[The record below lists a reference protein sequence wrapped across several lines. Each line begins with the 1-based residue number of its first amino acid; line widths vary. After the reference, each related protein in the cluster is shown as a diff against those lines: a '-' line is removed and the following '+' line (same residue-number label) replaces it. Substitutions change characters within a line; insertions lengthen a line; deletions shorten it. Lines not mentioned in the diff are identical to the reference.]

1 MIIKRLVLHNFGI
14 YAGTNMFEFHGEKP
28 VVLIGGMNGRGKT
41 TFLEAV
47 LLSLYGLN
55 SFAYTEGKF
64 STYGQYLKSFVNK
77 TDGTN
82 LTYVELEFT
91 LTDSETYIV
100 KRKWKGDMKRVHES
114 ITVKLNGENNSFLTE
129 NWSMFI
135 ENILPSGLSN
145 FFFFDGEKIA
155 ALAEEDTNEQM
166 KESIRTLLGI
176 NIVDRLESDLK
187 KINNKVEKE
196 NTQKFDVKES
206 NRLKEAK
213 DEAESNLEELDHKIV
228 ELGDKIAEIEKKI
241 EVEKVNY
248 TTKGGDIVEK
258 KQELLQEKALI
269 SAKIHS
275 VEEQLKEISAS
286 AFPLIMTKDLLKKIE
301 RQVKEEK
308 KNKENELVARK
319 ISELYNAYSSGNKF
333 DGIEKFMD
341 YIESNIRVKNVDDV
355 YNFSDIS
362 YFQICS
368 LNDSLLHELK
378 CNVQK
383 NIEEKRKLHE
393 KADDIDSY
401 LSVEIDK
408 KAINKIYKK
417 ILKLEKEKAGFEVE
431 RDVLIHQR
439 VNLNGELIK
448 ATFEFNQY
456 VEKMLAALE
465 MEDDNDRIIKY
476 THKVAK
482 VLDIY
487 KIRLQQKK
495 IKVLAETMTSCY
507 KQLANKK
514 TLINSI
520 QMDPETL
527 DFYYY
532 NDQNDIVPKN
542 RLSAGEK
549 QLMVVALLW
558 SLAICSKRKLPVII
572 DTPLSRLDSLHRVA
586 LIKTYFPNA
595 SDQTI
600 ILSTDSEIFGEYYE
614 ALKENVGDEYTL
626 RYDDVT
632 KSTTI
637 KEGYQMEEVKW

>member
-542 RLSAGEK
+542 RLSAGVK

>member
-487 KIRLQQKK
+487 KICLQQKK

>member
-145 FFFFDGEKIA
+145 FFFFDGEKFA

-196 NTQKFDVKES
+196 NTQKFNVKES

-213 DEAESNLEELDHKIV
+213 DEAESKLEELDHKIV
-228 ELGDKIAEIEKKI
+228 ELGDKIDEIEKKI

-301 RQVKEEK
+301 SQVKEEK

-341 YIESNIRVKNVDDV
+341 YIESNIRVKNGDDV

-368 LNDSLLHELK
+368 LNDSLLYELK

-393 KADDIDSY
+393 KADDIDRY

-417 ILKLEKEKAGFEVE
+417 ILKLEKEKTGFEVE

-448 ATFEFNQY
+448 ATFEFNKY
-456 VEKMLAALE
+456 VEEMLAALE

-476 THKVAK
+476 THKVMK

-637 KEGYQMEEVKW
+637 QEGYQMEEVKW

>member
-176 NIVDRLESDLK
+176 NIVDRLESDIK

>member
-1 MIIKRLVLHNFGI
+1 
-14 YAGTNMFEFHGEKP
+14 
-28 VVLIGGMNGRGKT
+28 
-41 TFLEAV
+41 
-47 LLSLYGLN
+47 
-55 SFAYTEGKF
+55 
-64 STYGQYLKSFVNK
+64 
-77 TDGTN
+77 
-82 LTYVELEFT
+82 
-91 LTDSETYIV
+91 
-100 KRKWKGDMKRVHES
+100 MKRVHES

>member
-206 NRLKEAK
+206 NRLKEEK

>member
-1 MIIKRLVLHNFGI
+1 M
-14 YAGTNMFEFHGEKP
+14 
-28 VVLIGGMNGRGKT
+28 
-41 TFLEAV
+41 
-47 LLSLYGLN
+47 
-55 SFAYTEGKF
+55 
-64 STYGQYLKSFVNK
+64 
-77 TDGTN
+77 
-82 LTYVELEFT
+82 
-91 LTDSETYIV
+91 
-100 KRKWKGDMKRVHES
+100 
-114 ITVKLNGENNSFLTE
+114 
-129 NWSMFI
+129 
-135 ENILPSGLSN
+135 
-145 FFFFDGEKIA
+145 
-155 ALAEEDTNEQM
+155 
-166 KESIRTLLGI
+166 
-176 NIVDRLESDLK
+176 
-187 KINNKVEKE
+187 
-196 NTQKFDVKES
+196 
-206 NRLKEAK
+206 
-213 DEAESNLEELDHKIV
+213 
-228 ELGDKIAEIEKKI
+228 
-241 EVEKVNY
+241 
-248 TTKGGDIVEK
+248 
-258 KQELLQEKALI
+258 
-269 SAKIHS
+269 
-275 VEEQLKEISAS
+275 
-286 AFPLIMTKDLLKKIE
+286 
-301 RQVKEEK
+301 
-308 KNKENELVARK
+308 
-319 ISELYNAYSSGNKF
+319 
-333 DGIEKFMD
+333 
-341 YIESNIRVKNVDDV
+341 
-355 YNFSDIS
+355 
-362 YFQICS
+362 
-368 LNDSLLHELK
+368 
-378 CNVQK
+378 
-383 NIEEKRKLHE
+383 
-393 KADDIDSY
+393 
-401 LSVEIDK
+401 EIDK

>member
-341 YIESNIRVKNVDDV
+341 YIESV
-355 YNFSDIS
+355 S
-362 YFQICS
+362 
-368 LNDSLLHELK
+368 
-378 CNVQK
+378 
-383 NIEEKRKLHE
+383 
-393 KADDIDSY
+393 
-401 LSVEIDK
+401 
-408 KAINKIYKK
+408 
-417 ILKLEKEKAGFEVE
+417 
-431 RDVLIHQR
+431 
-439 VNLNGELIK
+439 
-448 ATFEFNQY
+448 
-456 VEKMLAALE
+456 
-465 MEDDNDRIIKY
+465 Y
-476 THKVAK
+476 TH
-482 VLDIY
+482 L
-487 KIRLQQKK
+487 
-495 IKVLAETMTSCY
+495 
-507 KQLANKK
+507 
-514 TLINSI
+514 TL
-520 QMDPETL
+520 P
-527 DFYYY
+527 
-532 NDQNDIVPKN
+532 
-542 RLSAGEK
+542 
-549 QLMVVALLW
+549 
-558 SLAICSKRKLPVII
+558 
-572 DTPLSRLDSLHRVA
+572 
-586 LIKTYFPNA
+586 
-595 SDQTI
+595 TI
-600 ILSTDSEIFGEYYE
+600 
-614 ALKENVGDEYTL
+614 A
-626 RYDDVT
+626 
-632 KSTTI
+632 
-637 KEGYQMEEVKW
+637 

>member
-100 KRKWKGDMKRVHES
+100 KRKWKGDKKRVHES